1 MTPLLLLSA
10 AALCGYLWAKARK
23 KPPQTAQST
32 PGPPEAT
39 AELGLVPPDELDTAD
54 ACAPDPRDEE
64 IRATVRSGDW
74 RAGAAFLDEAG
85 RDWQERYRRAAVLQD
100 EAAADDAW
108 LLAWRAA
115 RPKDAG
121 AALVHA
127 GALTGVAAQV
137 HGTKPTQRPT
147 WEQSSVFH
155 QVMVRAREACHQA
168 QALAGDDPCP
178 YIAEIPCAL
187 GLGYEPAEC
196 RALWAEVVE
205 RDAPHLAAHDAVL
218 RYWCHKWRGSHA
230 PAECFAREAAR
241 QGAPGRL
248 LSLLPLY
255 AAFKQERAD
264 RNTDEDVYYKSPE
277 LIAAADLC
285 LVDVAAA
292 VAADPGDRRILRARH
307 LLAWTLYWQDRY
319 EEAVEQFR
327 AIDGHFD
334 AAAPWSY
341 FRDPKKYYVQCRGY
355 SARRVVE
362 ANGN

>member
-127 GALTGVAAQV
+127 GV
-137 HGTKPTQRPT
+137 
-147 WEQSSVFH
+147 
-155 QVMVRAREACHQA
+155 
-168 QALAGDDPCP
+168 
-178 YIAEIPCAL
+178 
-187 GLGYEPAEC
+187 
-196 RALWAEVVE
+196 
-205 RDAPHLAAHDAVL
+205 
-218 RYWCHKWRGSHA
+218 
-230 PAECFAREAAR
+230 
-241 QGAPGRL
+241 
-248 LSLLPLY
+248 
-255 AAFKQERAD
+255 
-264 RNTDEDVYYKSPE
+264 
-277 LIAAADLC
+277 
-285 LVDVAAA
+285 
-292 VAADPGDRRILRARH
+292 DRRRRA
-307 LLAWTLYWQDRY
+307 
-319 EEAVEQFR
+319 
-327 AIDGHFD
+327 GH
-334 AAAPWSY
+334 
-341 FRDPKKYYVQCRGY
+341 
-355 SARRVVE
+355 
-362 ANGN
+362 